1 MKIGIVGGGISSL
14 YISKLLKNNH
24 DVTIF
29 ESSNWGGD
37 IQHDYI
43 DGKCYP
49 ISTLFAMPGNKLLK
63 NELKNL
69 NIKTRPVSLPLIYV
83 LISVLILLLIGI
95 IGIIKSKKNIFKLS
109 FSIYITLIL
118 VITFMVARVYFCN
131 IILSFGAD
139 KNCNSMGKFYSYDEN
154 ILDNLLSPI
163 LYATN
168 CGMSKIV
175 ESFLNDENI
184 TYLNNKVINIS
195 RNTNNCTFTL
205 DNGQNMTFDKC
216 IISCKYDDYKSII
229 QLSEKE
235 ENTLSGIKYFDFYS
249 TLIKIPDNLKQLNI
263 KNSIDRFQ
271 LEDKIYLVA
280 SHTPLDI
287 NPDTYIFK
295 KSYKW
300 RMPIVY
306 RRMVYNKHKIN
317 NSDKNVFFI
326 GKEIAGNGVN
336 SCMKYAKK
344 ISKYF

>member
-29 ESSNWGGD
+29 ESANWGGD

-43 DGKCYP
+43 DEKCYP
-49 ISTLFAMPGNKLLK
+49 ISTLFAMPGDKLLK
-63 NELKNL
+63 NELKKL
-69 NIKTRPVSLPLIYV
+69 NIKTRPVSLPLIYI
-83 LISVLILLLIGI
+83 LIPVLILLLIGVM
-95 IGIIKSKKNIFKLS
+95 GIIKSKKNIFKLF
-109 FSIYITLIL
+109 FSIYLTLIL
-118 VITFMVARVYFCN
+118 VITFMVARMYLCKVVM
-131 IILSFGAD
+131 SFGGD
-139 KNCNSMGKFYSYDEN
+139 QNCNSIGKFHSYFGN
-154 ILDNLLSPI
+154 ILDILLSPI

-168 CGMSKIV
+168 CGISKIV

-235 ENTLSGIKYFDFYS
+235 ENTLSGTKYFDFYS

-263 KNSIDRFQ
+263 KKSIGRFQ
-271 LEDKIYLVA
+271 LEDKVYLFA
-280 SHTPLDI
+280 SHTPLET
-287 NPDTYIFK
+287 NPNTYTFK

-300 RMPIVY
+300 RMPIVNNN
-306 RRMVYNKHKIN
+306 NKDEIN
-317 NSDKNVFFI
+317 ISDKNVFFI
-326 GKEIAGNGVN
+326 GKEVAGNGVN
-336 SCMKYAKK
+336 LCMKYAKK